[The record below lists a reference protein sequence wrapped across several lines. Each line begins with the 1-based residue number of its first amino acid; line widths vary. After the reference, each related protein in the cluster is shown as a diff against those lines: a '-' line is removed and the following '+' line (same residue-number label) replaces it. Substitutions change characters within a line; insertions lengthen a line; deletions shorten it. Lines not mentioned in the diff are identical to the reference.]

1 MALFSYLG
9 LRNAAVCTSPVPSI
23 NSANWFSNP
32 ADRKTNSADRKTN
45 PADRK
50 TNSAD

>member
-1 MALFSYLG
+1 MALFPSLG
-9 LRNAAVCTSPVPSI
+9 LRNAAVFASPVPFI

-32 ADRKTNSADRKTN
+32 ADRKTNPADRKTN

-50 TNSAD
+50 NNSAD